1 MMWQVQLLWF
11 IVLWIQGSSGDI
23 VVTQSPESLAVSPGD
38 TVTIKCKTSSSV
50 SSYMALYQQKPGQ
63 APKLLL
69 YSTNTRP
76 SGIPDRFSGSGSGT
90 YFTFTVSR
98 VEAGDAGDYYCQQ
111 HQSYPPTLR
120 VSRCRSSK
128 MLWQTQLLW
137 LLVLW
142 VHGSSGEIVVT
153 QTPESLA
160 VSPGDTVTI
169 KCKTSSSVSS
179 SMALYQQKPGQA
191 PKLLLYY
198 TNTRP
203 SGIPDRFSG
212 SGSGTDFTFTISRVE
227 AGDAADYYCQQGSS
241 RNIVKNQTLESLAVS
256 PGNIITI
263 ICKVVTYSATYTNL
277 APTEIRTTP

>member
-111 HQSYPPTLR
+111 HQSYPPTVLQP
-120 VSRCRSSK
+120 RSSGDI
-128 MLWQTQLLW
+128 LLM
-137 LLVLW
+137 
-142 VHGSSGEIVVT
+142 
-153 QTPESLA
+153 QMPESLA
-160 VSPGDTVTI
+160 VSPGET
-169 KCKTSSSVSS
+169 
-179 SMALYQQKPGQA
+179 
-191 PKLLLYY
+191 
-198 TNTRP
+198 
-203 SGIPDRFSG
+203 
-212 SGSGTDFTFTISRVE
+212 
-227 AGDAADYYCQQGSS
+227 
-241 RNIVKNQTLESLAVS
+241 
-256 PGNIITI
+256 ITI
-263 ICKVVTYSATYTNL
+263 NCKAITYSGNYIHWS
-277 APTEIRTTP
+277 P